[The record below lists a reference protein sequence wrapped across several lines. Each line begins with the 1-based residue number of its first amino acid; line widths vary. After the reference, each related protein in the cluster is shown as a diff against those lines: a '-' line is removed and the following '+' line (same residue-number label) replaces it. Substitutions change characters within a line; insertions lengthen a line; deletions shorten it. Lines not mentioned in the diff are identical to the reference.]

1 MAWIN
6 AFKMGP
12 CTVEVWRNGAMIP
25 PEDYGALEISV
36 QVSGAGVVTM
46 SAPDIGG
53 SGAEYEV
60 RIVPSYPTN
69 GRAVRL
75 ATAETPDEQPGYD
88 KPIWS
93 AGDTGVDPYEG
104 FDRPFQ
110 FMPKAVWSWAGYL
123 AGSQG
128 V

>member
-1 MAWIN
+1 MAWQN
-6 AFKMGP
+6 AFALGA
-12 CTVEVWRNGAMIP
+12 CAVEVWRNGSLIP
-25 PEDYGALEISV
+25 PEDYGTQEISV
-36 QVSGAGVVTM
+36 QVSGPGIVTM
-46 SAPDIGG
+46 TAPNIGG
-53 SGAEYEV
+53 SGYYYEV
-60 RIVPSYPTN
+60 RIVPSYLTS

-75 ATAETPDEQPGYD
+75 ATADTPDEQPGYD

-104 FDRPFQ
+104 FDRPFP
-110 FMPKAVWSWAGYL
+110 FMPKSNWTWAGYL